1 MSYCA
6 LIKEI
11 AGQCGVRFELNY
23 PAGLK
28 TTYGTGGNADGA
40 FFPETAEQA
49 KKLVGLLRGAAVPYV
64 YLGAGSNVLV
74 SDEGFSGAVIYSCG
88 FKGLSVGGKTIVAG
102 AGEELKGLIKA
113 ALYSSLGGL
122 EFLSGIPATVG
133 GAIAQN
139 AGCFGKN
146 IGDYVSYVVTA
157 EGIYPQKDCGFDYR
171 TSVFKTRKELIV
183 SACFNLE
190 NVEFDESQ
198 EKIDKFL
205 KLRAKKNPGGR
216 SCGCVFKNDGYFA
229 GKIIEQ
235 AGLKGLAVGG
245 ARVSEKHANFIVA
258 DKNATSSDIAGLI
271 NRIKKEVKER
281 IGVDLSEELEYIGTY
296 NDRQ

>member
-1 MSYCA
+1 
-6 LIKEI
+6 
-11 AGQCGVRFELNY
+11 
-23 PAGLK
+23 
-28 TTYGTGGNADGA
+28 
-40 FFPETAEQA
+40 
-49 KKLVGLLRGAAVPYV
+49 VPYV

-102 AGEELKGLIKA
+102 AGEELKDLIKA

-258 DKNATSSDIAGLI
+258 DKNATSGDIAGLI

-281 IGVDLSEELEYIGTY
+281 IGADLSEELEYIGTY